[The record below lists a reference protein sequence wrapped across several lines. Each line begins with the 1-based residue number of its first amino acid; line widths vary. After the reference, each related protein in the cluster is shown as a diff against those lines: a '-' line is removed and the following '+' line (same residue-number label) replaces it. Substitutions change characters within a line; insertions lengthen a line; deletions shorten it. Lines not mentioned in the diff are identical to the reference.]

1 MDAKFSKFE
10 NHAGNVTGRFEN
22 HVAQTSSGIN
32 QIKNDGIG
40 QIDQILMLSPGN
52 NKYFSIRY

>member
-10 NHAGNVTGRFEN
+10 NHAGDVTGPFKN

-40 QIDQILMLSPGN
+40 QIDQKNILV
-52 NKYFSIRY
+52 